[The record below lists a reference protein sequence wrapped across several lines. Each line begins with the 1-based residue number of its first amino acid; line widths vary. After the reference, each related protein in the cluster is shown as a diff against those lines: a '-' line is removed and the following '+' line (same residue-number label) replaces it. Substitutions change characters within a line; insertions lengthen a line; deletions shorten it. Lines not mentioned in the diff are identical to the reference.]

1 MLLNRIKVLL
11 GITGNDELL
20 YEIMEL
26 IKSKI
31 LSCLNIDELPREL
44 EYILIEL
51 SIERYNRIGSEGLNS
66 ESSDGVNFTYNN
78 SDMLDRYKEDLDRYS
93 KNNLK
98 TMTGMRLIWDLAL
111 KQQYIK

>member
-66 ESSDGVNFTYNN
+66 
-78 SDMLDRYKEDLDRYS
+78 
-93 KNNLK
+93 
-98 TMTGMRLIWDLAL
+98 
-111 KQQYIK
+111 

>member
-1 MLLNRIKVLL
+1 MLLNRIKILL

-20 YEIMEL
+20 YEIIEL
-26 IKSKI
+26 IKLKI
-31 LSCLNIDELPREL
+31 LSYLNIDELPREL

-78 SDMLDRYKEDLDRYS
+78 GDMLDKYKEDLNRYI

-98 TMTGMRLIWDLAL
+98 TTTGVKLIWDLAL
-111 KQQYIK
+111 EQ